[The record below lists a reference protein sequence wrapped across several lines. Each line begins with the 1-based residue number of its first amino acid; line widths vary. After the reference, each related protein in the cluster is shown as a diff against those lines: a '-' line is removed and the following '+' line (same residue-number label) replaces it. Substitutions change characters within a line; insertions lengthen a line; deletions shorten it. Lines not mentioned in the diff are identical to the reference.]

1 MSETKTLHKWF
12 WVWEFEKE
20 ERWLNEMAQEG
31 WALTC
36 GGFCTYTFEK
46 CEPGEYIIRVETLDN
61 SSDFENFMEEL
72 GAESVGRCFR
82 WGYFR
87 RKAELGEFNM
97 FSDIDSRIAHLDKI
111 GKTLFLLCMANI
123 VIGLANCT
131 GATSSRLGWLN
142 LLCATLLAYG
152 LGRIHG
158 MRDGLKHDRALHE

>member
-1 MSETKTLHKWF
+1 MSETKTMHKWF

-31 WALTC
+31 WSLKKAS
-36 GGFCTYTFEK
+36 FCTYVFEK
-46 CEPGEYIIRVETLDN
+46 TEPGEYIIRVETLDN

-87 RKAELGEFNM
+87 RKSELGEFDM

-123 VIGLANCT
+123 VIGICNT
-131 GATSSRLGWLN
+131 FNGASFSWMN

-158 MRDGLKHDRALHE
+158 MRDGLKHDRTLHE